1 MNGLRVF
8 AAEFAAARCEKL
20 WKSER
25 LMLPDFVLDRSLIAH
40 ELIAFFSDLHGEVNI
55 HLVLLECC
63 E

>member
-8 AAEFAAARCEKL
+8 AAESAAARCEEL
-20 WKSER
+20 WESER

-55 HLVLLECC
+55 HLVLLEFC